1 MSSVTLSKRNGHLH
15 AARRDSDHLAPV
27 GRRHDSF
34 IKVERSVA
42 GNVTRGTDVGK
53 QEVLDRF
60 FRVLDNN
67 VQKTV
72 LTRKTSRECIGVE
85 RKMECCRLLKYD

>member
-1 MSSVTLSKRNGHLH
+1 MTDTSLPKVKLVGGSADTLDPRLKHVDSVTLSKRSGHLH

-34 IKVERSVA
+34 NDVERNIA
-42 GNVTRGTDVGK
+42 RNITRGTDVRK

-60 FRVLDNN
+60 FRVRGNN
-67 VQKTV
+67 V
-72 LTRKTSRECIGVE
+72 ENC
-85 RKMECCRLLKYD
+85 